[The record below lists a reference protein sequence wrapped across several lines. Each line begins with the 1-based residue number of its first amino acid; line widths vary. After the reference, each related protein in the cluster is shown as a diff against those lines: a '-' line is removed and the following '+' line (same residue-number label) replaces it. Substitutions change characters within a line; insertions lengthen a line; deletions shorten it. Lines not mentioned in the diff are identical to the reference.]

1 MTANKTKV
9 SLADLN
15 GSIPP
20 HTAEQV
26 YLQRAIDRVVNT
38 LALAPLSKR
47 EHAEVDQAFVMIME
61 EVNQK
66 TVLAGQLKQMQ
77 ATATPKT
84 EKEKAKQE

>member
-26 YLQRAIDRVVNT
+26 YLQRAIDRVVKT
-38 LALAPLSKR
+38 LALAPLSKL
-47 EHAEVDQAFVMIME
+47 EHA
-61 EVNQK
+61 
-66 TVLAGQLKQMQ
+66 
-77 ATATPKT
+77 
-84 EKEKAKQE
+84 